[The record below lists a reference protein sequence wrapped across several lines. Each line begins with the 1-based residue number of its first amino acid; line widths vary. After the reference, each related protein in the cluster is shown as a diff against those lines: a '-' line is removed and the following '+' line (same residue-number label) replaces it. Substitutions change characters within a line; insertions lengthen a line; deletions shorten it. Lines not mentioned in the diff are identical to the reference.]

1 MKKAPPAAKKTKAK
15 TKAKAK
21 PKKKVRKSSDDS
33 EDESEPESESDSGG
47 DDSSGYAESVKSES
61 SSEESFASSLEEGSS
76 VVPSE
81 PEVSEQN
88 SADLEEE
95 SDIGRKP
102 GARRSNIRA
111 GRRGRSAAG
120 RSMISTGNNNG
131 EQSYLRVGR
140 SMTEGGGN
148 YDEDGEGED
157 EPIDWKGWAHQNM

>member
-33 EDESEPESESDSGG
+33 EDESESESESEG
-47 DDSSGYAESVKSES
+47 DESSGYMESVRSES
-61 SSEESFASSLEEGSS
+61 SSEESFASSLDEGSS

-95 SDIGRKP
+95 SDMGRRP

-148 YDEDGEGED
+148 YDEDGEGEG